1 MGEVYRARDTRLNRD
16 VALKILPAEVSEDPP
31 RRQRFEMEARAV
43 AALNHPNI
51 VAVYDIGAESGTSY
65 IISELVDG
73 EPLGVAKFGLR
84 KTLDI
89 ASQIAAG
96 LACAYEA
103 GIVHR
108 DLKPDNILL
117 SRDGRPKI
125 IDFGLAKAVRPTVA
139 VSNDTLTMRTEPGVV
154 MGTAAYMSPE
164 QVRGA
169 EADHRSDIF
178 SFGLILYE
186 LLSGKRAFPRDTSVE
201 TMRAI
206 LKEDPPPMPEALPA
220 PVREIVTHCLEKDP
234 RDRFQCAKDLV
245 FALSQAAAQSGSAPA
260 NQTFS
265 SPRRLRLGLIMVSIA
280 GVAVLA
286 SHYFWNPPAADV
298 WSALRLGGPEVA
310 MTPRLSPDGHTLAFL
325 AMVNRQTEVG
335 IMKPDAGDW
344 SLLTHHPERGSVTA
358 VSWAPDGNKLYFDR
372 VLDVP
377 HGVFSI
383 PVLGGEEQLVL
394 EDAMSPETLP
404 DGSLLIARLNSAHEL
419 QLFHYWPESGRLEPL
434 PLQISFSL
442 FLSQV
447 RAFPDGREAVVLG
460 SPTGQ
465 ILQAAKDLYLLD
477 VNSKHTRFVTSGN
490 RKGTLRGQGVT
501 RDGQTIL
508 FGGEQP
514 NNVAV
519 VPRKD
524 LTQPHVL
531 FPLTSMAWALDTAP
545 DGTLYVDQVERD
557 STLMRFSLHGGPAV
571 KLGRIP
577 VMDPASHQFAIL
589 PDGRAVWEEQ
599 TAGRTRLAIVADGK
613 APIPFSGTEEETGFP
628 VAVLG
633 SKEIAFGIGRE
644 RQTIGIASIE
654 TGRVTRRIA
663 FDKGALHAMFAM
675 PDGQTLFCGTGISIW
690 KVPVAGGAP
699 TRVRESAII
708 AMDPSG
714 KYIVVMDFH
723 ENRTMLTKV
732 PLGSGQEQEIPI
744 SGDAR
749 PYIAATGAVKD
760 GKLLL
765 GLQAADRWLMDPA
778 VIDLASGQTT
788 RIGIDAVG
796 DPMAMAWTPEGEVVA
811 AITGMQSSLWRFQR
825 KAR

>member
-16 VALKILPAEVSEDPP
+16 VALKILPAEVSEDPS

-164 QVRGA
+164 QVRGV

-245 FALSQAAAQSGSAPA
+245 FALSQAAAQSGGAAA

-265 SPRRLRLGLIMVSIA
+265 SPRRLRLGLIMILIA

-404 DGSLLIARLNSAHEL
+404 DGSLLIGRLNSAHEL

-477 VNSKHTRFVTSGN
+477 VN
-490 RKGTLRGQGVT
+490 
-501 RDGQTIL
+501 
-508 FGGEQP
+508 
-514 NNVAV
+514 
-519 VPRKD
+519 
-524 LTQPHVL
+524 
-531 FPLTSMAWALDTAP
+531 
-545 DGTLYVDQVERD
+545 
-557 STLMRFSLHGGPAV
+557 
-571 KLGRIP
+571 
-577 VMDPASHQFAIL
+577 
-589 PDGRAVWEEQ
+589 
-599 TAGRTRLAIVADGK
+599 
-613 APIPFSGTEEETGFP
+613 
-628 VAVLG
+628 
-633 SKEIAFGIGRE
+633 
-644 RQTIGIASIE
+644 ASIH
-654 TGRVTRRIA
+654 
-663 FDKGALHAMFAM
+663 D
-675 PDGQTLFCGTGISIW
+675 S
-690 KVPVAGGAP
+690 
-699 TRVRESAII
+699 
-708 AMDPSG
+708 
-714 KYIVVMDFH
+714 
-723 ENRTMLTKV
+723 
-732 PLGSGQEQEIPI
+732 
-744 SGDAR
+744 
-749 PYIAATGAVKD
+749 
-760 GKLLL
+760 
-765 GLQAADRWLMDPA
+765 
-778 VIDLASGQTT
+778 
-788 RIGIDAVG
+788 
-796 DPMAMAWTPEGEVVA
+796 
-811 AITGMQSSLWRFQR
+811 
-825 KAR
+825 